1 MEKQRKRRT
10 LTLCLLIGIMALL
23 LITPLV
29 QAQTQPVFRIGVL
42 DDERG
47 PISSGARLA
56 VREINAAG
64 GVRGADGTFFQL
76 EIIIQ
81 PTDGGANLA
90 QAVNNLNQASVV
102 AVLGPKTNDEVLNGL
117 SALQSLNVPILTPAT
132 GDTLISADST
142 GRLFRTRAAEVFSGR
157 ALANYLVNELG
168 LRRIATAQLELDIA
182 ATAGVIGFSTA
193 AQALGVLPQPSLQL
207 APGGQMIQLVNNM
220 IQANP
225 EIVVTY
231 GGPALAAEFYNN
243 LRSAGWTGLFAYN
256 QADSA
261 AFYEAVPFEQLRDII
276 YATNWPFTLP
286 DTASSNFMTSYVR
299 AFGRVPSP
307 VDAASYDGVYL
318 LAQAIQ
324 RPGVLSANLRQ
335 LNDVSGVQG
344 VLRPSQLSQGETSNN
359 VTVVKIGAFGAPE
372 VAARYAGSQKIEVV
386 GVATGPTSP
395 LATIPPTA
403 TATPDGVV
411 LTIKSARQNI
421 RSGPSTNYDVIGQLN
436 SGDQARVIGA
446 TIDFSWV
453 VIEFRG
459 QQGWLATYLL
469 DVFGDL
475 NTVPIVT
482 PPPTPTPSPTPT
494 AQPQADIVIDAAVA
508 SPNPIILNQPF
519 SVAVTVRNAGGLS
532 AGQFAIAA
540 TFPPNDV
547 YSAAVVPGLAAGQST
562 VVNLNGTFANTGFY
576 SVVIV
581 ADLNNDVNE
590 GSTGENNNLFT
601 FSYFINK
608 PLMRQGQQ
616 ILNPGDTIDL
626 EGNAVQGDAN
636 WRGDASAL
644 DALFTAKLGVI
655 PNVTLDTVHWDL
667 ITSSII
673 NQASIPRASLNPGT
687 IVGIITADGNRGVIR
702 VDSLP
707 GNQIALTY
715 LVYQN

>member
-1 MEKQRKRRT
+1 M
-10 LTLCLLIGIMALL
+10 CL
-23 LITPLV
+23 
-29 QAQTQPVFRIGVL
+29 
-42 DDERG
+42 
-47 PISSGARLA
+47 
-56 VREINAAG
+56 
-64 GVRGADGTFFQL
+64 
-76 EIIIQ
+76 
-81 PTDGGANLA
+81 
-90 QAVNNLNQASVV
+90 
-102 AVLGPKTNDEVLNGL
+102 
-117 SALQSLNVPILTPAT
+117 
-132 GDTLISADST
+132 
-142 GRLFRTRAAEVFSGR
+142 
-157 ALANYLVNELG
+157 
-168 LRRIATAQLELDIA
+168 
-182 ATAGVIGFSTA
+182 
-193 AQALGVLPQPSLQL
+193 
-207 APGGQMIQLVNNM
+207 
-220 IQANP
+220 
-225 EIVVTY
+225 
-231 GGPALAAEFYNN
+231 
-243 LRSAGWTGLFAYN
+243 
-256 QADSA
+256 
-261 AFYEAVPFEQLRDII
+261 
-276 YATNWPFTLP
+276 
-286 DTASSNFMTSYVR
+286 
-299 AFGRVPSP
+299 
-307 VDAASYDGVYL
+307 
-318 LAQAIQ
+318 IQ

-386 GVATGPTSP
+386 GAATGPTSP
-395 LATIPPTA
+395 LATVPPTA